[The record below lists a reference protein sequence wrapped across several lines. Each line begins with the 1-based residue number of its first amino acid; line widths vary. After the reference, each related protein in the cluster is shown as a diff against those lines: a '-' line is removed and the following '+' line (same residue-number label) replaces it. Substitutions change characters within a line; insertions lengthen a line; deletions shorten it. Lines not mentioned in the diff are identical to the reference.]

1 MTQMELLR
9 KYGYEE
15 VGKSILEN
23 IADYVL
29 DHPNYVWEKSN
40 EDEIRDEIETF
51 YSDFIEKGFSDEEEE
66 GVYKAFMKILWG
78 IDGYK
83 IASDIQ
89 YEVSKAAAEYEEFL
103 REREIEYCLSV

>member
-9 KYGYEE
+9 KYGHEE

-23 IADYVL
+23 IADYLL
-29 DHPNYVWEKSN
+29 DHPDYVWEKS

-51 YSDFIEKGFSDEEEE
+51 YSNFIEEGFSDEEEE
-66 GVYKAFMKILWG
+66 KIYKAFMKVLWW

-83 IASDIQ
+83 IAANIQ
-89 YEVSKAAAEYEEFL
+89 YEVSKAAAEYEEFC
-103 REREIEYCLSV
+103 REREREYLSMV